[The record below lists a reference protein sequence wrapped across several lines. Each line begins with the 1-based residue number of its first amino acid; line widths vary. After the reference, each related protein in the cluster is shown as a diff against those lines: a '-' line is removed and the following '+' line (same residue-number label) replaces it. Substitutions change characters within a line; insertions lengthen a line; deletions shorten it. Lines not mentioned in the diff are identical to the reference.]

1 MNGQRANRASLTDT
15 RALLTDVVTTPQEA
29 VDASDS
35 PGKHHAVIAIVER
48 ILAGR
53 NGVRQ

>member
-1 MNGQRANRASLTDT
+1 VQRILAAKNGMRTS
-15 RALLTDVVTTPQEA
+15 VTTHQEA
-29 VDASDS
+29 ADASDS